1 MSMAERGYGAVD
13 FSQFVLPEE
22 DLATIPPG
30 QVSPPVDA
38 AQGIRESIAGMD
50 AAARADALRGLGPGF
65 LGEDFYNQY
74 NPDGTVRGATSTVV
88 VPPVVVPPGTVV
100 PVVPPESQSPPTNP
114 FLPQQRSDAFSRM
127 RALLARFG
135 LSELE
140 GAVNSIITSGMV
152 DLEDANAIV
161 FALRDQPA
169 YKRRFAG
176 NAARAAAGLAEL
188 DPSTY
193 IGLEEQYRQMLRA
206 NGLDP
211 EFYNDLTDFQGFIE
225 GDVSPAELQERI
237 NQGYRAVA
245 DADSAVKAQMK
256 ELYNVSDG
264 DLAMFFLDPKR
275 AQPLL
280 TTRERTRKAQAAGI
294 AARGK
299 EQGGIQLTKDEAE
312 ALAARGITGEEA
324 FQRFGEMG
332 TLAGLYERLYG
343 EEDINREQQLG
354 ATFRY
359 DTSALDAVR
368 RRQRQRLAQFE
379 VGGQFARTSGATSGT
394 VETGAGLAQ

>member
-1 MSMAERGYGAVD
+1 MSNISNASMLEDIVEEQTPENPVRQEIQDLIATYPA
-13 FSQFVLPEE
+13 SQGPKVEE
-22 DLATIPPG
+22 
-30 QVSPPVDA
+30 
-38 AQGIRESIAGMD
+38 
-50 AAARADALRGLGPGF
+50 
-65 LGEDFYNQY
+65 
-74 NPDGTVRGATSTVV
+74 
-88 VPPVVVPPGTVV
+88 PPVVTRKETRRFSTTRDGRKITVIVYDNGETEEVDDGPVDEDPGDEDNETTSTTD
-100 PVVPPESQSPPTNP
+100 PR
-114 FLPQQRSDAFSRM
+114 LPQARSDAFSRM

-152 DLEDANAIV
+152 DLQDANAIV

-193 IGLEEQYRQMLRA
+193 IGLEEQYRQILQA
-206 NGLDP
+206 SGLDP
-211 EFYNDLTDFQGFIE
+211 NFYNDLTDFQGFIE

-237 NQGYRAVA
+237 NQGYRAVT
-245 DADSAVKAQMK
+245 DADPAVKAQMK

-332 TLAGLYERLYG
+332 TLAGLYQGLYG
-343 EEDINREQQLG
+343 EEDISREQQLG

-368 RRQRQRLAQFE
+368 KRQRQRLAEFE
-379 VGGQFARTSGATSGT
+379 MGGQFARTSGATSGT

>member
-1 MSMAERGYGAVD
+1 MTDVQLEDIGT
-13 FSQFVLPEE
+13 VLEPTPTEE
-22 DLATIPPG
+22 VA
-30 QVSPPVDA
+30 PPVDPYA
-38 AQGIRESIAGMD
+38 AKRRYYIVGSEIVIEGGRRIQVLTDIDGNQTRTDI
-50 AAARADALRGLGPGF
+50 GPA
-65 LGEDFYNQY
+65 ETDD
-74 NPDGTVRGATSTVV
+74 PDGDPDDDPDDDTETT
-88 VPPVVVPPGTVV
+88 
-100 PVVPPESQSPPTNP
+100 TNDP
-114 FLPQQRSDAFSRM
+114 RLPQARSDAFSRM
-127 RALLARFG
+127 RALLSRFG

-152 DLEDANAIV
+152 DLQDANAIV

-176 NAARAAAGLAEL
+176 NAARAAAGLPEL